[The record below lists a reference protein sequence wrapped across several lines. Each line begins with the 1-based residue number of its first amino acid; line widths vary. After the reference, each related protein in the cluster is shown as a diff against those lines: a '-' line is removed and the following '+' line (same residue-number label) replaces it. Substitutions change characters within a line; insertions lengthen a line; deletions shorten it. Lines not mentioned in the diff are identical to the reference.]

1 MASLWQQ
8 FFGSPTQPPAV
19 PSPVKSRPLTIRS
32 AGLCCSVGYH
42 LAAASTAIRARVDHF
57 QHGHFKTLRGEK
69 LVVSQL
75 PERRLW
81 GAPRLARWLEWALRD
96 CLRDQVL
103 LELLDESQVAVV
115 WLAPIPRE
123 AGLTA
128 EAFEGIYTLASEAL
142 GVQFHASSGVV
153 PLGRAGL
160 AHALQKCDELLQK
173 DGVQAVVLAGVDS
186 LLDAAPLNELLHQ
199 ERLLVPGNSDG
210 FIPGEAAAAVLLQRT
225 RESNAGEASLTP
237 TVQVLGYGHAQEAG
251 RVDGSVPS
259 RAQGLTQALRAAMTT
274 ASVGYNDLEFRCSD
288 QSGEAFYSREAAHAL
303 SRIAPTGGENLTLL
317 TLADCIGEVGAA
329 SGPAMLAHLFHQM
342 PHALGPGPCG
352 VLHLAGD
359 DGLRSAAV
367 LRVTST

>member
-1 MASLWQQ
+1 MASLWQT
-8 FFGSPTQPPAV
+8 FFGGSNEPTAKPAPAV
-19 PSPVKSRPLTIRS
+19 AQPLEIRS

-57 QHGHFKTLRGEK
+57 QHGHFKTLRGER

-96 CLRDQVL
+96 CLQHQTQ
-103 LELLDESQVAVV
+103 LDASQVAVV
-115 WLAPIPRE
+115 WLAPVPRE

-128 EAFEGIYTLASEAL
+128 EAFDDIYTMATEAL

-153 PLGRAGL
+153 ALGRAGL
-160 AHALQKCDELLQK
+160 AHALQACDDLLQK
-173 DGVQAVVLAGVDS
+173 QRLHAVVLAGVDS
-186 LLDAAPLNELLHQ
+186 LLDAAPLNELLYQ

-210 FIPGEAAAAVLLQRT
+210 FIPGEAAAAVLLQR
-225 RESNAGEASLTP
+225 AAQPGPGEGRLHAS
-237 TVQVLGYGHAQEAG
+237 VQVLGYGHAQEPG
-251 RVDGSVPS
+251 RVDGSTPS
-259 RAQGLTQALRAAMTT
+259 RAQGLTHALRTALTA

-288 QSGEAFYSREAAHAL
+288 QSGEAFYSREAVHAL

-329 SGPAMLAHLFHQM
+329 TGPAMLAHLFHQM
-342 PHALGPGPCG
+342 PQTLGPGPCG